1 MPLVGSFGGNTTTK
15 GVGGYHPGGG
25 PVDTSGS
32 SAEGVLGTTTV
43 SGSLSGTIYNLSAS
57 TVSGTRITQDPFFMG
72 AVAYSLVGGGT
83 GTVSSVA
90 GTAVNV
96 SSFSGFYAGQSIY
109 LYGYGTG
116 SLTSTNTAAAL
127 TPGQW
132 WVQAVVSSTQIRLSR
147 TSGGAAVDFGTLS
160 PAGVSWTT
168 GLPPGFSFNASTGV
182 ITGALTINGNT
193 NPGEKAGIINH
204 TRPTTGANAIGTG
217 PYNPNGIQPATYRV
231 VVRATD
237 NSYANNYS
245 ERYYD
250 INLSVPF
257 AYRQIITVGYTQAGY
272 ANSVTWN
279 DTQRT
284 ICATDTTVLIGGGAQ
299 EVSHNYQMSA
309 HNYTRSFTY
318 GASGSHCGA
327 ASNIIALNMRT
338 EVNNTSGYT
347 RSYPVSQNNCSTL
360 MNEFYYAWVSSP
372 ATSTVYEHNMST
384 ETITGGV
391 PGMSLANPLVGGN
404 WDGYGWW
411 GPSGQTMNFATRT
424 NTSGRPTQG
433 GDAQCK
439 VLMNKQRYQYAGRE
453 GCPNSNWRRS
463 DMTTATTSDSA
474 PGKVYNSGEENHFT
488 GQDWGYCIG
497 YYGPAGHVNT
507 SYKFVY
513 ATEANSGSTSSLD
526 CKGGHPGNSSAT
538 ASWRD

>member
-1 MPLVGSFGGNTTTK
+1 MPLVGTFGGNTTAK
-15 GVGGYHPGGG
+15 GVGGYHPGAG
-25 PVDTSGS
+25 PVDTTS
-32 SAEGVLGTTTV
+32 SAAQGVIGTTTV
-43 SGSLSGTIYNLSAS
+43 SGSLNGTIYNLSAS
-57 TVSGTRITQDPFFMG
+57 SVTGQRITQDPFFMG
-72 AVAYSLVGGGT
+72 NVTYSLVGATSGT
-83 GTVSSVA
+83 ASNTNGTNVTVSTTTGLYTGQA
-90 GTAVNV
+90 IY
-96 SSFSGFYAGQSIY
+96 FS
-109 LYGYGTG
+109 GYGTG
-116 SLTSTNTAAAL
+116 ALNSASTSAAL
-127 TPGQW
+127 TPGQYW
-132 WVQAVVSSTQIRLSR
+132 ITAIGSGVISIAR
-147 TSGGAAVDFGTLS
+147 TSGGTAINFGGSTTLT
-160 PAGVSWTT
+160 GVNWTT
-168 GLPPGFSFNASTGV
+168 GLPPGFSFNASTGT
-182 ITGALTINGNT
+182 ISGSLTINANT

-204 TRPTTGANAIGTG
+204 TVPTTGANSIGTG

-231 VVRATD
+231 TVRATD

-272 ANSVTWN
+272 ANSSTWTDSQKTVGAN
-279 DTQRT
+279 DT
-284 ICATDTTVLIGGGAQ
+284 TTLLAGNQ
-299 EVSHNYQMSA
+299 EASHNYQMSA

-318 GASGSHCGA
+318 GASGTHCGA
-327 ASNIIALNMRT
+327 ASNIIAFNMRT
-338 EVNNTSGYT
+338 ETNNTSGYT

-360 MNEFYYAWVSSP
+360 MNEFYYAWISSP
-372 ATSTVYEHNMST
+372 ATASVYEHNMTT
-384 ETITGGV
+384 ETITGAV
-391 PGMSLANPLVGGN
+391 PGMSLSNPLVGGN

-411 GPSGQTMNFATRT
+411 GPSGATMNYATRT
-424 NTSGRPTQG
+424 NTSGRGGQG

-474 PGKVYNSGEENHFT
+474 PGKYYNSGEENHT
-488 GQDWGYCIG
+488 TVQDWGYCVG

-538 ASWRD
+538 AAWRD